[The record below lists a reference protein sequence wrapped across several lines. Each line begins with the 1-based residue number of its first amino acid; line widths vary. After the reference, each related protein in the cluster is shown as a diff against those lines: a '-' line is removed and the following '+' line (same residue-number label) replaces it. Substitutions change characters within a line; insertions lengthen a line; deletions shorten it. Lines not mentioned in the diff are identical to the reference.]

1 MTESTYLAKGTLLQ
15 GRYEILE
22 EIGRG
27 GYSVV
32 YRARDRRIGSDVA
45 IKLLVPPPAAARLAR
60 ERLRREVQAV
70 RQITHP
76 NIVQVYDVSEDGPW
90 GFVVME
96 YVAGPD
102 LSVRVR
108 DRGPLD
114 ATSVALLGREVAD
127 ALAVAHRRGIL
138 HRDVKPQN
146 ILLAPD
152 GRARLTDFGSAR
164 LAGMVTLTQAG
175 GLVGTLD
182 YAAPE
187 VLAGARADARS
198 EVYALGVT
206 LFYALTGT
214 LPPRAGRG
222 TASAP
227 GKGHHPASRRGDVP
241 AWLDQAVARATDPD
255 PAERY
260 PSLGLFSAALDPDAE
275 AELGVAP
282 PRTSCVMCGAA
293 EPFGLGVCPRCAR
306 RADGADDV
314 LVFVDPPS
322 ARAPRRAVREALE
335 GRLPSASSTAHQ
347 SLLGGERPLL
357 RVPRG
362 AGERV
367 VELLADHGIPARTE
381 GLARL
386 WRSDVPTPIMLLA
399 GAVTTGGLA
408 AGLLASAP
416 LLFATTPLVA
426 VSLVSLATI
435 GRRTPVW
442 NPRPAGRSVL
452 PQDAEREAARTLA
465 ELPNGTARTLLID
478 LLRRTAGSPV
488 GPALVGAL
496 VVAACG
502 AARQLAA
509 LDGHLDA
516 GDANVD
522 RLTSRPEGLDALA
535 RCEQGRDA
543 LVQRLLETT
552 ATLSRMTGDAAL
564 QAALPDSPL
573 AAAARDLAEEGRLQA
588 DAARE
593 VEELLTASC

>member
-1 MTESTYLAKGTLLQ
+1 MSDSTYLARGTLLQ
-15 GRYEILE
+15 DRYEIQE

-32 YRARDRRIGSDVA
+32 YRARDARVGSDVA

-70 RQITHP
+70 RKISHP
-76 NIVQVYDVSEDGPW
+76 SIVAVFDVAEDGPW

-96 YVAGPD
+96 YVDGPD
-102 LSVRVR
+102 LAVRVR

-114 ATSVALLGREVAD
+114 SDAAARLGREIAA
-127 ALAVAHRRGIL
+127 ALAVAHRHGIL

-164 LAGMVTLTQAG
+164 LAGQVTLTQTG
-175 GLVGTLD
+175 GLVGTLE

-187 VLAGARADARS
+187 VLAGSRADARA
-198 EVYALGVT
+198 EVYSLGIT
-206 LFYALTGT
+206 LYYALTGA
-214 LPPRAGRG
+214 LPPRGARG
-222 TASAP
+222 QPSQSET
-227 GKGHHPASRRGDVP
+227 GHHPASHRPEVP
-241 AWLDQAVARATDPD
+241 AWLDAAVARATHAD
-255 PAERY
+255 PAERF
-260 PSLGLFSAALDPDAE
+260 PSVGLLAAALDPEADAD
-275 AELGVAP
+275 LVGPP
-282 PRTSCVMCGAA
+282 PRFTCVMCGAP
-293 EPFGLGVCPRCAR
+293 EPFGLGLCPRCAR

-314 LVFVDPPS
+314 LVFVDPPA
-322 ARAPRRAVREALE
+322 ARAPRRAVRDALE
-335 GRLPSASSTAHQ
+335 GRLPNASPTAHRA
-347 SLLGGERPLL
+347 LLGGQRPLL
-357 RVPRG
+357 RVPRS
-362 AGERV
+362 AGGRV

-381 GLARL
+381 SLAHL
-386 WRSDVPTPIMLLA
+386 WRTDVPAPIMALA

-408 AGLLASAP
+408 VAVFAATP

-426 VSLVSLATI
+426 ASLVSLATI

-442 NPRPAGRSVL
+442 NPRPAGRGGL
-452 PQDAEREAARTLA
+452 PLEAERAAARTLA
-465 ELPNGTARTLLID
+465 ELPNGAARALLID
-478 LLRRTAGSPV
+478 LLRRASGSPV
-488 GPALVGAL
+488 GPALVEAL
-496 VVAACG
+496 VVAACT

-509 LDGHLDA
+509 LDRHLDA
-516 GDANVD
+516 GDAQTE
-522 RLTSRPEGLDALA
+522 RLTNRADGLDALA

-552 ATLSRMTGDAAL
+552 ATLSRMTGEAAL

-573 AAAARDLAEEGRLQA
+573 AAAARELAEEGRLQA

-593 VEELLTASC
+593 VEALLTPAC

>member
-1 MTESTYLAKGTLLQ
+1 MESTYLANGTLLQ
-15 GRYEILE
+15 HRYEILE

-32 YRARDRRIGSDVA
+32 YRAHDRRIGSDVA
-45 IKLLVPPPAAARLAR
+45 VKLLVPPPAAARLAH

-70 RQITHP
+70 RQLSHP
-76 NIVQVYDVSEDGPW
+76 GIVQVFDVAEDGPW

-102 LSVRVR
+102 LAVRVR
-108 DRGPLD
+108 TRGPLD
-114 ATSVALLGREVAD
+114 VGSATSLGHEVAG

-164 LAGMVTLTQAG
+164 LAGLATLTQTG
-175 GLVGTLD
+175 GIVGTLD
-182 YAAPE
+182 YTAPE

-198 EVYALGVT
+198 EVYSLGVT
-206 LFYALTGT
+206 LFYALTGG
-214 LPPRAGRG
+214 LPQRAARG
-222 TASAP
+222 AAGAP
-227 GKGHHPASRRGDVP
+227 VAGHHPGSRRGDVP
-241 AWLDQAVARATDPD
+241 AWLDQAVARATSAD
-255 PAERY
+255 PAERF
-260 PSLGLFSAALDPDAE
+260 PSVGLFAAALDPAAE
-275 AELGVAP
+275 AELGLP
-282 PRTSCVMCGAA
+282 PARPSCVMCGAA

-306 RADGADDV
+306 RAEGTDDV
-314 LVFVDPPS
+314 LVFVDSPG
-322 ARAPRRAVREALE
+322 ARAPRRAVRDALE
-335 GRLPSASSTAHQ
+335 SRLPSASAAAHQ

-362 AGERV
+362 AAERV
-367 VELLADHGIPARTE
+367 VELLAGHGIPARTE
-381 GLARL
+381 ALARL
-386 WRSDVPTPIMLLA
+386 WHTNVPAPIMVLA

-408 AGLLASAP
+408 TGVIASAP

-442 NPRPAGRSVL
+442 NPRPCGQSVFPL
-452 PQDAEREAARTLA
+452 DAERDAVRTLA
-465 ELPNGTARTLLID
+465 ELPSGTARTLLID

-488 GPALVGAL
+488 GPALIGAL
-496 VVAACG
+496 VTAACA

-509 LDGHLDA
+509 LDRHLDA
-516 GDANVD
+516 GDADAD
-522 RLTSRPEGLDALA
+522 RLTSRSDGLDALA

-552 ATLSRMTGDAAL
+552 ATLSRVTADAAFK
-564 QAALPDSPL
+564 AALPDSPL
-573 AAAARDLAEEGRLQA
+573 AAAARELAEEGRLQA
-588 DAARE
+588 EAAQE
-593 VEELLTASC
+593 VAELLA

>member
-1 MTESTYLAKGTLLQ
+1 MYLASGTLLQ
-15 GRYEILE
+15 DRYEIQG

-27 GYSVV
+27 GFSVV

-45 IKLLVPPPAAARLAR
+45 VKLLVPPPAAAGLAR

-70 RQITHP
+70 RQISDP
-76 NIVQVYDVSEDGPW
+76 SIVQVFDVAEDGPW

-102 LSVRVR
+102 LAVRVR
-108 DRGPLD
+108 DGGPLD
-114 ATSVALLGREVAD
+114 AGAVARVGREIAG

-164 LAGMVTLTQAG
+164 LVGLATLTQTG
-175 GLVGTLD
+175 GLIGTLD

-187 VLAGARADARS
+187 VMAGARADARS

-222 TASAP
+222 AAA
-227 GKGHHPASRRGDVP
+227 GAVDGHHPRTRRGDVP
-241 AWLDQAVARATDPD
+241 PWLDAAVTRATAAD
-255 PAERY
+255 PAERF
-260 PSLGLFSAALDPDAE
+260 PSVGLFAAALAPGME
-275 AELGVAP
+275 EEVFAP
-282 PRTSCVMCGAA
+282 PARSSCVMCGAA

-314 LVFVDPPS
+314 LVFVTPPA
-322 ARAPRRAVREALE
+322 ARAPRRAVRDALE
-335 GRLPSASSTAHQ
+335 DRLPNASSAAQQ
-347 SLLGGERPLL
+347 SLLGGDRPLL

-362 AGERV
+362 AGVRV
-367 VELLADHGIPARTE
+367 VDLLADLGIPARAE
-381 GLARL
+381 PLARL
-386 WRSDVPTPIMLLA
+386 WRTDVPLPIMLLA

-408 AGLLASAP
+408 AGVIAAAP

-442 NPRPAGRSVL
+442 NPRAQGHRVL
-452 PQDAEREAARTLA
+452 PPDAEREATRALA
-465 ELPNGTARTLLID
+465 ELPNGVARALLID
-478 LLRRTAGSPV
+478 LLRRTAGSSV
-488 GPALVGAL
+488 GPALLGAL
-496 VVAACG
+496 VVAACT

-509 LDGHLDA
+509 LDRHLDA
-516 GDANVD
+516 GDAQTE
-522 RLTSRPEGLDALA
+522 RLTSRADGLDALA

-552 ATLSRMTGDAAL
+552 ATLSRMTGEAAL
-564 QAALPDSPL
+564 QAALPHSPL
-573 AAAARDLAEEGRLQA
+573 ATAARELAEEGRLQA

-593 VEELLTASC
+593 VEALLTPSC

>member
-1 MTESTYLAKGTLLQ
+1 VIDSTYFASGTVLQ
-15 GRYEILE
+15 DRYEILG

-70 RQITHP
+70 RQISHP
-76 NIVQVYDVSEDGPW
+76 SIVQVFDVAEQGPW

-96 YVAGPD
+96 HVDGPD
-102 LSVRVR
+102 LAVRVR
-108 DRGPLD
+108 DSGPLD
-114 ATSVALLGREVAD
+114 GAATARLGQEIAD

-164 LAGMVTLTQAG
+164 LAGLATLTQTG
-175 GLVGTLD
+175 CLVGTLD

-187 VLAGARADARS
+187 VLAGTRADARS
-198 EVYALGVT
+198 EVYSLGVT

-214 LPPRAGRG
+214 LPPRAGRN
-222 TASAP
+222 AVDSAVA
-227 GKGHHPASRRGDVP
+227 GHHPRSRRADVP
-241 AWLDQAVARATDPD
+241 PWLDTAVARATAAD
-255 PAERY
+255 PADRF
-260 PSLGLFSAALDPDAE
+260 PSVGLFAAALTPDAE
-275 AELGVAP
+275 GELSAP
-282 PRTSCVMCGAA
+282 PARFRCVMCGAA
-293 EPFGLGVCPRCAR
+293 EPFDLGVCPRCAR

-314 LVFVDPPS
+314 LVFVDPPT
-322 ARAPRRAVREALE
+322 ARTPRRAVRDALE
-335 GRLPSASSTAHQ
+335 GRLPSVSSTGHQ
-347 SLLGGERPLL
+347 ALLGGERPLL
-357 RVPRG
+357 RVPRA

-381 GLARL
+381 SLARL
-386 WRSDVPTPIMLLA
+386 LRTDVPTPIMLLA

-408 AGLLASAP
+408 AGVLAAAP

-426 VSLVSLATI
+426 VSLVSLATL

-442 NPRPAGRSVL
+442 NPRPAGRNVL
-452 PQDAEREAARTLA
+452 PLDAEREAVRTLA
-465 ELPNGTARTLLID
+465 ELPRGAARTLLID

-496 VVAACG
+496 VVAACA

-509 LDGHLDA
+509 LDRQLDA
-516 GDANVD
+516 GAAQTE
-522 RLTSRPEGLDALA
+522 RLMSRADGLEALA

-573 AAAARDLAEEGRLQA
+573 AAAARELAEEGRLQA

>member
-1 MTESTYLAKGTLLQ
+1 MIDSTYLANGTTLQ
-15 GRYEILE
+15 DRYEIQE

-32 YRARDRRIGSDVA
+32 YRARDRRIGADVA

-60 ERLRREVQAV
+60 QRLRREVQAV
-70 RQITHP
+70 RQLSHP
-76 NIVQVYDVSEDGPW
+76 GIVQVFDVAEDGPW

-102 LSVRVR
+102 LAVRIR
-108 DRGPLD
+108 DHGPLD
-114 ATSVALLGREVAD
+114 TDSVARLGREIAE

-164 LAGMVTLTQAG
+164 LAGMATLTQTG

-198 EVYALGVT
+198 EAYSLGVT
-206 LFYALTGT
+206 LFYALTGV

-222 TASAP
+222 AVESTGP
-227 GKGHHPASRRGDVP
+227 GHHPAGRRADVP
-241 AWLDQAVARATDPD
+241 AWLDQAVARATSAD

-260 PSLGLFSAALDPDAE
+260 PSIGLFAAALDPGAE
-275 AELGVAP
+275 ADVAFP
-282 PRTSCVMCGAA
+282 QARSSCVMCGAA
-293 EPFGLGVCPRCAR
+293 EPFGLGICPRCAR
-306 RADGADDV
+306 RAEGTDDV
-314 LVFVDPPS
+314 LVFVDPPT
-322 ARAPRRAVREALE
+322 ARAPRRAVRDALE
-335 GRLPSASSTAHQ
+335 GRLPNASATAHH

-381 GLARL
+381 SLARL
-386 WRSDVPTPIMLLA
+386 WRSHVPTPIMLLA

-408 AGLLASAP
+408 AGVVAAAP

-426 VSLVSLATI
+426 VSLVSLAAI

-442 NPRPAGRSVL
+442 DPRPTGRSTL
-452 PQDAEREAARTLA
+452 PLEAEREASRTLA
-465 ELPNGTARTLLID
+465 ELPSGTARTLLID

-496 VVAACG
+496 VTAACG

-509 LDGHLDA
+509 LDRHLDA
-516 GDANVD
+516 GDAQVD
-522 RLTSRPEGLDALA
+522 RLTNRPDGLDALA

-588 DAARE
+588 EAARE
-593 VEELLTASC
+593 VEALLTPAC

>member
-1 MTESTYLAKGTLLQ
+1 MDSTYLPNGTLLQ
-15 GRYEILE
+15 DRYEILG

-32 YRARDRRIGSDVA
+32 YRARDRRVGSDVA
-45 IKLLVPPPAAARLAR
+45 IKLLMPPPAAARLAR

-70 RQITHP
+70 RQVSHP
-76 NIVQVYDVSEDGPW
+76 GIVQVFDVAEDGPW

-102 LSVRVR
+102 LAVRIR

-114 ATSVALLGREVAD
+114 VESVALLGREVAD
-127 ALAVAHRRGIL
+127 ALAVAHRHGIL

-164 LAGMVTLTQAG
+164 LAGQATLTQTG
-175 GLVGTLD
+175 GLVGTID

-198 EVYALGVT
+198 EVFSLGVT
-206 LFYALTGT
+206 LFYALTGA

-222 TASAP
+222 AARTP
-227 GKGHHPASRRGDVP
+227 DDGHHPQSRRADVP
-241 AWLDQAVARATDPD
+241 AWLDQAVARATAAD
-255 PAERY
+255 PAERF
-260 PSLGLFSAALDPDAE
+260 PSAGLFAAALDPHAE
-275 AELGVAP
+275 VDLAVV
-282 PRTSCVMCGAA
+282 PRSSCVMCGAA

-306 RADGADDV
+306 RADAADDV
-314 LVFVDPPS
+314 LVFVDPPA
-322 ARAPRRAVREALE
+322 ARAPRRAVRDALE
-335 GRLPSASSTAHQ
+335 GRLPSTSSTAHQ

-381 GLARL
+381 ALARL
-386 WRSDVPTPIMLLA
+386 WRTDVPTPIMVLA

-408 AGLLASAP
+408 AGVLASAP

-452 PQDAEREAARTLA
+452 PLDAEREAARTLA
-465 ELPNGTARTLLID
+465 ELPNGAARTLLID

-488 GPALVGAL
+488 GPALLGAL
-496 VVAACG
+496 VMAAC
-502 AARQLAA
+502 AATRQLAT
-509 LDGHLDA
+509 LDRQLDA
-516 GDANVD
+516 GDAQSE
-522 RLTSRPEGLDALA
+522 RLTSRPDGLDALA

-543 LVQRLLETT
+543 LVQRLLEAT
-552 ATLSRMTGDAAL
+552 ATLSRWTGDAAL

-588 DAARE
+588 EAAQE
-593 VEELLTASC
+593 VLELLQS

>member
-1 MTESTYLAKGTLLQ
+1 
-15 GRYEILE
+15 
-22 EIGRG
+22 
-27 GYSVV
+27 
-32 YRARDRRIGSDVA
+32 
-45 IKLLVPPPAAARLAR
+45 
-60 ERLRREVQAV
+60 
-70 RQITHP
+70 
-76 NIVQVYDVSEDGPW
+76 
-90 GFVVME
+90 
-96 YVAGPD
+96 
-102 LSVRVR
+102 
-108 DRGPLD
+108 
-114 ATSVALLGREVAD
+114 
-127 ALAVAHRRGIL
+127 
-138 HRDVKPQN
+138 
-146 ILLAPD
+146 
-152 GRARLTDFGSAR
+152 
-164 LAGMVTLTQAG
+164 
-175 GLVGTLD
+175 
-182 YAAPE
+182 
-187 VLAGARADARS
+187 
-198 EVYALGVT
+198 
-206 LFYALTGT
+206 
-214 LPPRAGRG
+214 
-222 TASAP
+222 
-227 GKGHHPASRRGDVP
+227 
-241 AWLDQAVARATDPD
+241 
-255 PAERY
+255 
-260 PSLGLFSAALDPDAE
+260 
-275 AELGVAP
+275 
-282 PRTSCVMCGAA
+282 MCGAA

-322 ARAPRRAVREALE
+322 ARAPRRAVRDALE

-381 GLARL
+381 ALGRL
-386 WRSDVPTPIMLLA
+386 WRSDVPTPIMVLA

-416 LLFATTPLVA
+416 LLFATTPIVA

-452 PQDAEREAARTLA
+452 PHDAEQEAARTLA
-465 ELPNGTARTLLID
+465 ELPSGTARTLLID

-496 VVAACG
+496 VVAACA

-509 LDGHLDA
+509 LDRHLDA

-522 RLTSRPEGLDALA
+522 RLTSRPQGLDALA

-573 AAAARDLAEEGRLQA
+573 AAAARELAEEGRLQA

-593 VEELLTASC
+593 VEGLLTASY

>member
-1 MTESTYLAKGTLLQ
+1 LIDSTYFASGTVLQ
-15 GRYEILE
+15 DRYEILG

-70 RQITHP
+70 RQISHP
-76 NIVQVYDVSEDGPW
+76 SIVQVFDVAEQGPW

-96 YVAGPD
+96 YVDGPD
-102 LSVRVR
+102 LAVRVR
-108 DRGPLD
+108 DSGPLD
-114 ATSVALLGREVAD
+114 GATTARLGQEIAD

-164 LAGMVTLTQAG
+164 LAGLATLTQTG

-187 VLAGARADARS
+187 VLAGTRADARS
-198 EVYALGVT
+198 EVYSLGVT

-214 LPPRAGRG
+214 LPPRPGRN
-222 TASAP
+222 AVDSAAA
-227 GKGHHPASRRGDVP
+227 GHHPRSRRADVP
-241 AWLDQAVARATDPD
+241 PWLDTAVARATAADPPD
-255 PAERY
+255 RF
-260 PSLGLFSAALDPDAE
+260 PSVGLFAAALTPDAE
-275 AELGVAP
+275 GELSAP
-282 PRTSCVMCGAA
+282 PARFRCVMCGAA
-293 EPFGLGVCPRCAR
+293 EPFDLGVCPRCAR

-314 LVFVDPPS
+314 LVFVDPPA
-322 ARAPRRAVREALE
+322 ARMPRRAVRDALE
-335 GRLPSASSTAHQ
+335 GRLPSVSSRGHQ
-347 SLLGGERPLL
+347 ALLGGERPLL
-357 RVPRG
+357 RVPRA

-381 GLARL
+381 SLARL
-386 WRSDVPTPIMLLA
+386 LRTDVPTPIMLLA

-408 AGLLASAP
+408 AGVLAAAP

-426 VSLVSLATI
+426 VSLVSLATL

-442 NPRPAGRSVL
+442 NPRPAGRNVL
-452 PQDAEREAARTLA
+452 PLDAEREAVRTLA
-465 ELPNGTARTLLID
+465 ELPSGAARTLLID

-496 VVAACG
+496 VVAACA

-509 LDGHLDA
+509 LDRQLDA
-516 GDANVD
+516 GAAQTE
-522 RLTSRPEGLDALA
+522 RLMSRADGLEALA

-573 AAAARDLAEEGRLQA
+573 AAAARELVEEGRLQA

-593 VEELLTASC
+593 VEELLTAAY

>member
-1 MTESTYLAKGTLLQ
+1 VIDSTYFASGTVLQ
-15 GRYEILE
+15 DRYEILD

-70 RQITHP
+70 RQISHP
-76 NIVQVYDVSEDGPW
+76 SIVQVFDVAEQGPW

-96 YVAGPD
+96 YVDGPD
-102 LSVRVR
+102 LAVRVR
-108 DRGPLD
+108 DGGPLD
-114 ATSVALLGREVAD
+114 GAATACLGQEIAD

-164 LAGMVTLTQAG
+164 LAGLATLTQTG

-187 VLAGARADARS
+187 VLAGTRADARS
-198 EVYALGVT
+198 EVYSLGVT

-214 LPPRAGRG
+214 LPPRAGR
-222 TASAP
+222 SAVDSAVA
-227 GKGHHPASRRGDVP
+227 GHHPRCRRADVP
-241 AWLDQAVARATDPD
+241 PWLDAAVARATAAD
-255 PAERY
+255 PADRF
-260 PSLGLFSAALDPDAE
+260 PSVGLFAAALTPDAE
-275 AELGVAP
+275 GELLAP
-282 PRTSCVMCGAA
+282 PARFSCVMCGAA
-293 EPFGLGVCPRCAR
+293 EPFDLGVCPRCAR

-314 LVFVDPPS
+314 LVFVDPPT
-322 ARAPRRAVREALE
+322 ARTPRRAVRDALE
-335 GRLPSASSTAHQ
+335 GRLPSVSSTGHQ
-347 SLLGGERPLL
+347 ALLGGERPLL
-357 RVPRG
+357 RVPRA

-381 GLARL
+381 SLARL
-386 WRSDVPTPIMLLA
+386 LRTDVPTPIMLLA

-408 AGLLASAP
+408 AGVLAAAP
-416 LLFATTPLVA
+416 LLFATTPLLA
-426 VSLVSLATI
+426 VSLVSLATL
-435 GRRTPVW
+435 GRRRPVW
-442 NPRPAGRSVL
+442 NPRPAGRNVL
-452 PQDAEREAARTLA
+452 PLDAEREAVRTLA
-465 ELPNGTARTLLID
+465 ELPSGAARTLLID

-496 VVAACG
+496 VVAACA

-509 LDGHLDA
+509 LDRQLDA
-516 GDANVD
+516 GAAQTE
-522 RLTSRPEGLDALA
+522 RLMSQADGLEALA

-552 ATLSRMTGDAAL
+552 ATLSRVTGDAAL

-573 AAAARDLAEEGRLQA
+573 AAATRELAEEGRLQA

>member
-1 MTESTYLAKGTLLQ
+1 
-15 GRYEILE
+15 
-22 EIGRG
+22 
-27 GYSVV
+27 
-32 YRARDRRIGSDVA
+32 
-45 IKLLVPPPAAARLAR
+45 
-60 ERLRREVQAV
+60 
-70 RQITHP
+70 
-76 NIVQVYDVSEDGPW
+76 
-90 GFVVME
+90 
-96 YVAGPD
+96 
-102 LSVRVR
+102 
-108 DRGPLD
+108 
-114 ATSVALLGREVAD
+114 
-127 ALAVAHRRGIL
+127 
-138 HRDVKPQN
+138 
-146 ILLAPD
+146 
-152 GRARLTDFGSAR
+152 
-164 LAGMVTLTQAG
+164 
-175 GLVGTLD
+175 
-182 YAAPE
+182 
-187 VLAGARADARS
+187 
-198 EVYALGVT
+198 
-206 LFYALTGT
+206 
-214 LPPRAGRG
+214 
-222 TASAP
+222 
-227 GKGHHPASRRGDVP
+227 
-241 AWLDQAVARATDPD
+241 
-255 PAERY
+255 
-260 PSLGLFSAALDPDAE
+260 
-275 AELGVAP
+275 
-282 PRTSCVMCGAA
+282 MCGAA

-322 ARAPRRAVREALE
+322 ARAPRRAVRDALE

-381 GLARL
+381 ALGRL

-416 LLFATTPLVA
+416 LLFATTPIVA

-452 PQDAEREAARTLA
+452 PHDAEREAARTLA
-465 ELPNGTARTLLID
+465 ELPSGTARTLLID

-496 VVAACG
+496 VVAACA

-509 LDGHLDA
+509 LDRHLDA

-573 AAAARDLAEEGRLQA
+573 AAAARELAEEGRLQA

>member
-1 MTESTYLAKGTLLQ
+1 MIDSTYFASGTVLQ
-15 GRYEILE
+15 DRYEILG

-70 RQITHP
+70 RQISHP
-76 NIVQVYDVSEDGPW
+76 GIVQVFDVAEQGPW

-96 YVAGPD
+96 YVDGPD
-102 LSVRVR
+102 LAVRVR

-114 ATSVALLGREVAD
+114 GAATARLGQEIAD

-164 LAGMVTLTQAG
+164 LAGLATLTQTG

-187 VLAGARADARS
+187 VLAGTRADARS
-198 EVYALGVT
+198 EVYSLGVT
-206 LFYALTGT
+206 LFYALTGA
-214 LPPRAGRG
+214 LPPRAGRN
-222 TASAP
+222 AVDSA
-227 GKGHHPASRRGDVP
+227 GHHPSGRRPDVP
-241 AWLDQAVARATDPD
+241 AWLDAAVARATAAD
-255 PAERY
+255 PADRF
-260 PSLGLFSAALDPDAE
+260 PSVGLLASALTPDGE
-275 AELGVAP
+275 GELSAP
-282 PRTSCVMCGAA
+282 PARFRCVMCGAA
-293 EPFGLGVCPRCAR
+293 EPFDLGVCPRCAR

-314 LVFVDPPS
+314 LVFVDPPT
-322 ARAPRRAVREALE
+322 ARTPRRAVRDALE
-335 GRLPSASSTAHQ
+335 GRLPSVSSTGHQ
-347 SLLGGERPLL
+347 ALLGGERPLL
-357 RVPRG
+357 RVPRA

-381 GLARL
+381 SLARL
-386 WRSDVPTPIMLLA
+386 LRSDVPTPILLLA

-408 AGLLASAP
+408 AGVLAAAP

-426 VSLVSLATI
+426 VSLVSLATL

-442 NPRPAGRSVL
+442 NPRPAGRHVL
-452 PQDAEREAARTLA
+452 PLDAEREAVRTLA
-465 ELPNGTARTLLID
+465 ELPTRAARTLLID
-478 LLRRTAGSPV
+478 LLRRTAASPV

-496 VVAACG
+496 VVAAC
-502 AARQLAA
+502 AVARQLAA
-509 LDGHLDA
+509 LDRQLDA
-516 GDANVD
+516 GAAQTE
-522 RLTSRPEGLDALA
+522 RLTSRADGIEALA

-573 AAAARDLAEEGRLQA
+573 AAAARELAEEGRIQA

-593 VEELLTASC
+593 VAELLQA